1 MVYILKNR
9 IFYNFV
15 LSDLADQ
22 LGYEFLTGKGD
33 DLCRKKSRMSILP
46 LLHFN
51 KLIAMWPG

>member
-51 KLIAMWPG
+51 KLIG